1 MTDGAERGRGGW
13 EIMKKNWRWI
23 ALAAASM
30 ACVGGSQGGGLMA
43 ELVLVNGKIWTVDA
57 ERPWAEA
64 VAVRE
69 GRIAAVGT
77 TAEIRRLAGPNTRVL
92 DLQGGF
98 VLPGFIDSHVHF
110 INGGLSLLS
119 VQLRDA
125 GSKAAFIA
133 RIAAKAREL
142 PKGEWILNGDWD
154 HQTFDPVELP
164 RKEWIDAATPDHPVC
179 VNRLDGHMVLC
190 NSLALRM
197 GGVTRATPAP
207 PGGEIVRDGAT
218 GEPTGILKDAAMDL
232 VFDKVPGTTPDQKR
246 RAAAA
251 ALAYAAERGVTSV
264 HDVSGEAGIDVYQ
277 DLRREGRL
285 TTRIYYYVPM
295 TTVDDVLRLGLKNGF
310 GDEILR
316 FAGMKGFAD
325 GSLGSATA
333 YFFDPFTDEPDKTG
347 LLNGQMFPP
356 GIMEKRAQAAD
367 RGGLQVAIHAIGDRA
382 NAVILDIYEKI
393 AGGSAARDRRFRI
406 EHAQHIRPAD
416 FARFARLG
424 VIASVQP
431 YHAIDDGRWA
441 EKKIGP
447 GRARTTYPF
456 KSFLDAGVRLAFGSD
471 WPVAP
476 MDPILGLYAAVTRR
490 TLDEKNPGGWVP
502 EQKIGLE
509 AAIRAYTV
517 DAAFT
522 EFAEGSKGAIKA
534 GFLADFTVLDRN
546 LFDIRPEEI
555 RSVRVLRTIC
565 GGKTVF
571 EAR

>member
-1 MTDGAERGRGGW
+1 MADMVLLNGR
-13 EIMKKNWRWI
+13 
-23 ALAAASM
+23 
-30 ACVGGSQGGGLMA
+30 
-43 ELVLVNGKIWTVDA
+43 IWTVDA
-57 ERPWAEA
+57 GRPWAEA
-64 VAVRE
+64 AAVRG

-77 TAEIRRLAGPNTRVL
+77 TAEIRPLAGLDTAVL
-92 DLQGGF
+92 DLKGAF

-125 GSKAAFIA
+125 GSKSEFIA
-133 RIAAKAREL
+133 RIAAQARER

-154 HQTFDPVELP
+154 HQAFDPVELP

-190 NSLALRM
+190 NSLALKL
-197 GGVTRATPAP
+197 GGVTRATAAP
-207 PGGEIVRDGAT
+207 TGGEIVRDPAT

-232 VFDKVPGTTPDQKR
+232 VFDKVPAAIPDQTR

-264 HDVSGEAGIDVYQ
+264 HDVSGEAGLGVYQ

-285 TTRIYYYVPM
+285 TTRIYYYVPI
-295 TTVDDVLRLGLKNGF
+295 TTADDVLRSGLKNGF
-310 GDEILR
+310 GDEVLR
-316 FAGMKGFAD
+316 FAGLKGFAD

-333 YFFDPFTDEPDKTG
+333 YFFDPYNDEPDKTG

-356 GIMEKRAQAAD
+356 GIMEKRALAAD

-393 AGGSAARDRRFRI
+393 AGGSPARDRRFRI
-406 EHAQHIRPAD
+406 EHAQHIRPSD
-416 FARFARLG
+416 FARFARLDL
-424 VIASVQP
+424 IASVQP
-431 YHAIDDGRWA
+431 YHAIDDGRRA

-447 GRARTTYPF
+447 QRVRTTYPF

-476 MDPILGLYAAVTRR
+476 MDPLLGLYAAVTRR
-490 TLDEKNPGGWVP
+490 TLDGKHPDGWIP
-502 EQKIGLE
+502 EQKISLE

-522 EFAEGSKGAIKA
+522 EYAEGSKGAVKP
-534 GFLADFTVLDRN
+534 GFLADFVVLDRN
-546 LFDIRPEEI
+546 LFEIPPEEI

-565 GGKTVF
+565 GGRTVY

>member
-1 MTDGAERGRGGW
+1 
-13 EIMKKNWRWI
+13 
-23 ALAAASM
+23 
-30 ACVGGSQGGGLMA
+30 MA
-43 ELVLVNGKIWTVDA
+43 EMMLVNGRIYTVDA
-57 ERPWAEA
+57 RNPWAEA
-64 VAVRE
+64 VAVRG

-77 TAEIRRLAGPNTRVL
+77 TAEIRRLAGPETRVL
-92 DLQGGF
+92 DLKGAF

-125 GSKAAFIA
+125 RSKAEFIA
-133 RIAAKAREL
+133 RIAAKAGEL

-154 HQTFDPVELP
+154 HQSFDPVELP

-190 NSLALRM
+190 NSLALKR

-207 PGGEIVRDGAT
+207 PGGEIVRDAVT

-232 VFDKVPGTTPDQKR
+232 VFREVPESTPAQTR
-246 RAAAA
+246 RAAEA

-264 HDVSGEAGIDVYQ
+264 HDVSGEAGIGVYQ

-285 TTRIYYYVPM
+285 TTRIYYYVPV
-295 TTVDDVLRLGLKNGF
+295 TTVDEVLRTGLKNGF
-310 GDEILR
+310 GDETVR
-316 FAGMKGFAD
+316 FAGLKGFAD

-333 YFFDPFTDEPDKTG
+333 YFFEPYADEPEKSG
-347 LLNGQMFPP
+347 LLNEEMFPA
-356 GIMEKRAQAAD
+356 GIMEKRVRAAD

-382 NAVILDIYEKI
+382 NAVVLDIFEK
-393 AGGSAARDRRFRI
+393 SADGLPGRDRRFRI

-416 FARFARLG
+416 FARFARLKI
-424 VIASVQP
+424 IASVQP

-447 GRARTTYPF
+447 QRTRTTYPF
-456 KSFLDAGVRLAFGSD
+456 KSFLAAGVRLAFGSD

-476 MDPILGLYAAVTRR
+476 MDPILGIYAAVTRR

-502 EQKIGLE
+502 EQKIPLQ
-509 AAIRAYTV
+509 AAIRAYTTE
-517 DAAFT
+517 AAFA
-522 EFAEGSKGAIKA
+522 EFAEESKGAVKT
-534 GFLADFTVLDRN
+534 GFLADFAVLDRN

-565 GGKTVF
+565 AGKTVY